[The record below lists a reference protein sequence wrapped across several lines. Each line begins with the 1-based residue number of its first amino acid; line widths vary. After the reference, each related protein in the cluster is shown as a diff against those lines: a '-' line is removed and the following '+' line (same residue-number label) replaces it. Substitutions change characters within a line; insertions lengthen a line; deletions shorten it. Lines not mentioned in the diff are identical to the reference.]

1 LSRRTGGLH
10 QSGRRR
16 RNAFRALGSM
26 LEKTQP
32 GAVPPAAAYL
42 ENIHSIKTLT
52 AWRPAPD
59 DSASFICGNK
69 SP

>member
-1 LSRRTGGLH
+1 
-10 QSGRRR
+10 
-16 RNAFRALGSM
+16 M

-42 ENIHSIKTLT
+42 ENIRAIKTLT

-59 DSASFICGNK
+59 DSASFI
-69 SP
+69 